1 MVEDKR
7 VDRKYEQEIVV
18 ELIPLFKLETV
29 NLHTLEPHEVMYTPY
44 ESNRYIQI
52 DGNNFSLQ
60 INAYYNENNNLYSYV
75 LSIEEEELEE
85 TFFSLSIQSL

>member
-1 MVEDKR
+1 
-7 VDRKYEQEIVV
+7 
-18 ELIPLFKLETV
+18 
-29 NLHTLEPHEVMYTPY
+29 MYTPY